1 MEAYLDNSA
10 TTRCLE
16 EVTDKMVHIM
26 REDYGNP
33 SSMHMRGVEAEK
45 YIKEY
50 RAKERD
56 DIRMARQARKN
67 GNFYVPDE
75 PKLAFVMRIRG

>member
-1 MEAYLDNSA
+1 MNCCPFQKQKEK
-10 TTRCLE
+10 R
-16 EVTDKMVHIM
+16 KIIF
-26 REDYGNP
+26 R
-33 SSMHMRGVEAEK
+33 RAEK